1 MNAVHVSHGPNPS
14 PLIRPMPRPKSISP
28 VGFRSGAA
36 VWLLTATRQSS
47 YVRAFIS
54 VIALFLAPTIGTA
67 TAFAGALVSINK
79 STQQMSVSV
88 DGVPRYR
95 FAVSTGRAGYGT
107 PNGTY
112 RPQRM
117 ARTWFSKRY
126 YNSPMPHSIFFH
138 RGYAIHGSYEIN
150 SLGGPASHG
159 CVRLHPNDASALYA
173 LVKREGM
180 AATRIVVHGSNPT
193 MMRSRAPVARPD
205 YERQPNRE
213 MQQPPLFFPFFR

>member
-1 MNAVHVSHGPNPS
+1 MLRSEF
-14 PLIRPMPRPKSISP
+14 ITP
-28 VGFRSGAA
+28 VAFRSGAA
-36 VWLLTATRQSS
+36 VGLLTATRQSS
-47 YVRAFIS
+47 YVRAFIC
-54 VIALFLAPTIGTA
+54 VIAVFLALTIGA
-67 TAFAGALVSINK
+67 TSVFAGVLVSIDK

-88 DGVPRYR
+88 DGMPRYR

-112 RPQRM
+112 RPQRL

-159 CVRLHPNDASALYA
+159 CVRLHPNNASALYA

-180 AATRIVVHGSNPT
+180 AATTIVVHGSNPT
-193 MMRSRAPVARPD
+193 MMRRRAPVARPD
-205 YERQPNRE
+205 YERQPDRE
-213 MQQPPLFFPFFR
+213 MQQPPLFLPFFR